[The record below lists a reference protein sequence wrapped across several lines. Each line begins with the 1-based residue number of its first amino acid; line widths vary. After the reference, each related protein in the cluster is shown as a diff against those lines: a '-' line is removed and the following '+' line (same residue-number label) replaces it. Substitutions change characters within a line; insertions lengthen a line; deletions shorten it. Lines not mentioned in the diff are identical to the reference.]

1 MRYRLRTLQT
11 FAFRLIRGERIL
23 PLVLAL
29 SINPDDNVYDYI
41 YNGESPTTSP
51 STFFLDGSDP
61 FEVDFV
67 AFIDGG
73 DPFSEMPMPS

>member
-1 MRYRLRTLQT
+1 MRYRLRPLNK

-29 SINPDDNVYDYI
+29 SINPNDNVYDYV
-41 YNGESPTTSP
+41 YDGESTGTSP

-61 FEVDFV
+61 FEGDFV

-73 DPFSEMPMPS
+73 DPFSEMPS

>member
-1 MRYRLRTLQT
+1 MRYRIRTLKT
-11 FAFRLIRGERIL
+11 LSFRLIRGERVL

-41 YNGESPTTSP
+41 YDGESTATSA
-51 STFFLDGSDP
+51 SQFFLDGSDP
-61 FEVDFV
+61 FEVNFV

-73 DPFSEMPMPS
+73 DPFSELPS